1 MINTNYFNLYN
12 ASAGTGKTFSLVRD
26 YLILLLNSKNVELYK
41 NILAITFTNKAV
53 NEMKG
58 RIIKYLMNYS
68 NSVDPDEVM
77 IKEISKASGLTKTEI
92 FFKSSTIL
100 KNLLK
105 NYGSFEISTIDKLT
119 QKIVRNFTYEL
130 GINAKY
136 EIELDQNEVII
147 KAIDNLISKIELKD
161 ESSKNIINFSFEKTQ
176 NDKSW
181 DITKDL
187 KEIAQLIFNENNF
200 SELDSLKDT
209 EIKDFERWKKNLRQK
224 IKQIKSETK
233 IIGIKAI
240 KIIDE
245 KKISHDSFSFKSLPK
260 HFIKISLGKF
270 DNLYNNQLENN
281 LIEGSLYPKRISK
294 KDKINI
300 EKIRTNL
307 LDIYRR
313 CKTNIFK
320 IKLYENILN
329 NLSPLSILSEIK
341 KEIELLKKE
350 ENFILISEFNK
361 LVNEEIKNQPAPFI
375 YEKIGVK
382 FSHFFIDEFQDTS
395 KMQWENLKPLIENSL
410 SSDYSSLTLAGD
422 PKQSIYR
429 WRGGDV
435 DEFMNLILN
444 ESPFYCKKTTIN
456 LNTNFR
462 SAKEI
467 ISFNN
472 SLFKHIS
479 ELLTENSKL
488 TEILNFPEQNSF
500 RKERGYINLK
510 FHDKNDGIKTKEF
523 YNIQILSNVK
533 ELVSRGYSYKDIC
546 IIVRKKKEGILIGDY
561 LTENNIPIISSE
573 VLQLSSSAEVS
584 LIINLIRYHI
594 ERSNFN
600 KIKFCKS
607 LCELNFINQIKE
619 DFLIEI
625 FDKDFSYI
633 KKQIII
639 DEFNFDFNRLNRTS
653 IYEAV
658 EYIIDEFG
666 IMNNGNSYVQFFLDF
681 AIDYSNKYQTGL
693 NEFVDYYEE
702 KKEKLNIINPQGIN
716 AVEIITIH
724 KSKGLEFPVVIYPYA
739 NINIHGDLNP
749 KTWIDIKN
757 SDNIDLKK
765 SIININQDLQKIDRD
780 LYKSY
785 RNKLEVDN
793 INLLYVVLTRA
804 KNELYIISEKN
815 LDSKGN
821 ENINYFSGIFISY
834 LKKIGIWEDSKRSY
848 EFGKKINLK
857 SEIIASENIT
867 QQLFEVNSRI
877 KQNIVINSK
886 NTDSWINDLNEAKEE
901 GNIFH
906 QIMEGINS
914 KKEVIHVL
922 NRFYQSGLIGLKAMN
937 KYKEDILQIV
947 NHPDLKKYYNDDF
960 VSFNEREIISKK
972 GVVLV
977 PDRLVFLN
985 DKNVV
990 IIDYKT
996 GKENDSHE
1004 IQMKKYQAFLQ
1015 KMNLNVVK
1023 KIIIYVRDKITLRTI
1038 NF

>member
-1 MINTNYFNLYN
+1 MINTNYFNIYN

-26 YLILLLNSKNVELYK
+26 YLILLFNSNNFELYK

-58 RIIKYLMNYS
+58 RIVSYLINYS
-68 NSVDPDEVM
+68 NSIDPDEVM
-77 IKEISKASGLTKTEI
+77 IKEIAKVSGLTTKEI
-92 FFKSSTIL
+92 FSKSSIIL

-130 GINAKY
+130 GIDAKY
-136 EIELDQNEVII
+136 EIELDQNEVIN
-147 KAIDNLISKIELKD
+147 KAVDNLISKIELND
-161 ESSKNIINFSFEKTQ
+161 ERSKNIINFSSEKTQ

-187 KEIAQLIFNENNF
+187 KDIAELIFNENNF
-200 SELDSLKDT
+200 SELDSLKDS
-209 EIKDFERWKKNLRQK
+209 EIKDFDRWKKKLRQK
-224 IKQIKSETK
+224 IKKISSETK
-233 IIGIKAI
+233 ILAANAI
-240 KIIDE
+240 KVINE
-245 KKISHDSFSFKSLPK
+245 RGISHDSFSFKSVPK
-260 HFIKISLGKF
+260 HFIKISFGKF
-270 DNLYNNQLENN
+270 ENLYNNQLENN
-281 LIEGSLYPKRISK
+281 LIEGTLYPKRISE

-300 EKIRTNL
+300 EKISIDL
-307 LDIYRR
+307 LDIYRKCR
-313 CKTNIFK
+313 ANIFK
-320 IKLYENILN
+320 IKLYSNIIN

-375 YEKIGVK
+375 YEKIGAK
-382 FSHFFIDEFQDTS
+382 FNHFFIDEFQDTS
-395 KMQWENLKPLIENSL
+395 RMQWENLKPLIENSL
-410 SSDYSSLTLAGD
+410 SSDNSSLTLAGD

-429 WRGGDV
+429 WRGGHV
-435 DEFMNLILN
+435 DEFMNLLVN
-444 ESPFYCKKTTIN
+444 ESPFFCKKSIIN

-472 SLFKHIS
+472 NLFKHIS
-479 ELLTENSKL
+479 ALLKHNSKL
-488 TEILNFPEQNSF
+488 TEILNFPKQNSS
-500 RKERGYINLK
+500 RKDRGYVSLK
-510 FHDKNDGIKTKEF
+510 FLDKNDKNISNEF
-523 YNIQILSNVK
+523 FNNQTLSNVK
-533 ELVSRGYSYKDIC
+533 DLISRGYSYKDIC

-573 VLQLSSSAEVS
+573 VLQLTSSPKVS
-584 LIINLIRYHI
+584 LVIDTIRYHV
-594 ERSNFN
+594 ESSNFN
-600 KIKFCKS
+600 KINFCKS
-607 LCELNFINQIKE
+607 LCKLNLINQVKE

-625 FDKDFSYI
+625 CDKDFSDI
-633 KKQIII
+633 KKYIII
-639 DEFNFDFNRLNRTS
+639 DKFNFDFNRLNRTS

-666 IMNNGNSYVQFFLDF
+666 IIDGGNSYLQFFLDF
-681 AIDYSNKYQTGL
+681 ALDYSNKYQTGL
-693 NEFVDYYEE
+693 NEFIEYFDE

-749 KTWIDIKN
+749 KIWIEMKN
-757 SDNIDLKK
+757 DDNIDLEK
-765 SIININQDLQKIDRD
+765 SIININKDLEKIDKD
-780 LYKSY
+780 LYNNY

-804 KNELYIISEKN
+804 VKELHIISEKN
-815 LDSKGN
+815 LDRKGK

-834 LKKIGIWEDSKRSY
+834 LKNIGIWEDSKMSY
-848 EFGKKINLK
+848 EFGKKVNVESDIVF
-857 SEIIASENIT
+857 SENIT
-867 QQLFEVNSRI
+867 QKLFEINTRI
-877 KQNIVINSK
+877 KQNIIIKSK
-886 NTDSWINDLNEAKEE
+886 NTDSWTKDLDEVQEE

-906 QIMEGINS
+906 QIMQEINS
-914 KKEVIHVL
+914 IKEVTFVL
-922 NRFYQSGLIGLKAMN
+922 NKFFQSGIIGLSDKKN
-937 KYKEDILQIV
+937 LKEKILKIV
-947 NHPDLKKYYNDDF
+947 THPNLKKYFDDDL

-972 GVVLV
+972 GYVLV

-985 DKNVV
+985 DKDVT

-996 GKENDSHE
+996 GKENNSHKV
-1004 IQMKKYQAFLQ
+1004 QMDKYEAML
-1015 KMNLNVVK
+1015 KEMNFKVVE
-1023 KIIIYVRDKITLRTI
+1023 KILLYVNEKVQIKLV
-1038 NF
+1038 N

>member
-1 MINTNYFNLYN
+1 MINTNYFNIYN

-26 YLILLLNSKNVELYK
+26 YLILLFNSNNFELYK
-41 NILAITFTNKAV
+41 SILAITFTNKAV

-58 RIIKYLMNYS
+58 RIIRYLINYS
-68 NSVDPDEVM
+68 NSIDPDEVM
-77 IKEISKASGLTKTEI
+77 IKEIAKVSGLTKKEI
-92 FFKSSTIL
+92 FTKSSIIL

-105 NYGSFEISTIDKLT
+105 NYGSFEILTIDKLT

-130 GINAKY
+130 GIDAKY
-136 EIELDQNEVII
+136 EIELDQNEVINQ
-147 KAIDNLISKIELKD
+147 AVDNLISKIELND
-161 ESSKNIINFSFEKTQ
+161 ERSKNIINFSSEKTQ

-187 KEIAQLIFNENNF
+187 KDIAELIFDENNF
-200 SELDSLKDT
+200 SELDYLKDS
-209 EIKDFERWKKNLRQK
+209 EVNDFERWKKNLRRK
-224 IKQIKSETK
+224 IKKTNSETK
-233 IIGIKAI
+233 IIARNAI

-245 KKISHDSFSFKSLPK
+245 REISHDSFLFKSVPK
-260 HFIKISLGKF
+260 HFIKISHGEL
-270 DNLYNNQLENN
+270 DNLYNNQIEKN
-281 LIEGSLYPKRISK
+281 LTEGNLYPKRITE

-300 EKIRTNL
+300 EKIRINL
-307 LDIYRR
+307 LDIYKS

-350 ENFILISEFNK
+350 GNFILISEFNK
-361 LVNEEIKNQPAPFI
+361 LINEEIKNQPAPFI
-375 YEKIGVK
+375 YEKIGTK

-410 SSDYSSLTLAGD
+410 SSDNSSLTLAGD

-435 DEFMNLILN
+435 DEFMNLLIN
-444 ESPFYCKKTTIN
+444 ESPFYCEKTTID

-479 ELLTENSKL
+479 TLFADNFKL
-488 TEILNFPEQNSF
+488 AEILNFPDQNSF
-500 RKERGYINLK
+500 KKERGYINLK
-510 FHDKNDGIKTKEF
+510 FHDKNDEIKSDKF
-523 YNIQILSNVK
+523 YNTQILSNVRD
-533 ELVSRGYSYKDIC
+533 LVSRGYLYKDIC
-546 IIVRKKKEGILIGDY
+546 IIVRKKKEGILVGDY

-573 VLQLSSSAEVS
+573 VLRLSSSPQVS
-584 LIINLIRYHI
+584 LIINLIRYHVD
-594 ERSNFN
+594 SSDFN
-600 KIKFCKS
+600 KIKFCES
-607 LCELNFINQIKE
+607 LCELNFIDQIKE
-619 DFLIEI
+619 DFLIET
-625 FDKDFSYI
+625 FDKDFSDI
-633 KKQIII
+633 KKQVII
-639 DEFNFDFNRLNRTS
+639 DKFNFDFNRLNRTS
-653 IYEAV
+653 IYEAI

-666 IMNNGNSYVQFFLDF
+666 IMNDGNSYVQFFLDF
-681 AIDYSNKYQTGL
+681 ALDYSNKYQTGL
-693 NEFVDYYEE
+693 NEFIEQFEE

-757 SDNIDLKK
+757 DDNFGLQK
-765 SIININQDLQKIDRD
+765 SIININKDLEKIDGD
-780 LYKSY
+780 LYSSY

-804 KNELYIISEKN
+804 IKELHIISEKN

-834 LKKIGIWEDSKRSY
+834 LKNIGVWEDSKMSY
-848 EFGKKINLK
+848 EFGDKVNVK
-857 SEIIASENIT
+857 SDSIISRNIIHK
-867 QQLFEVNSRI
+867 QFEVNSRI
-877 KQNIVINSK
+877 KQNILINSK
-886 NTDSWINDLNEAKEE
+886 NTDSWINELSEAQEE

-906 QIMEGINS
+906 QIMEEVNS
-914 KKEVIHVL
+914 KKEISIVL
-922 NRFYQSGLIGLKAMN
+922 NRFYQSGSIGLSDMKN
-937 KYKEDILQIV
+937 YEQKILQIV
-947 NHPDLKKYYNDDF
+947 NHPGLKKYYNGDL
-960 VSFNEREIISKK
+960 VSYNEREIISKK
-972 GVVLV
+972 GFVLV

-985 DKNVV
+985 NTDVV

-996 GKENDSHE
+996 GKENESHK
-1004 IQMKKYQAFLQ
+1004 IQLKKYKSMLEE
-1015 KMNLNVVK
+1015 MNFKVAE
-1023 KIIIYVRDKITLRTI
+1023 KILVYVNEKIKI
-1038 NF
+1038 NKC